1 MFLKVKLNAIK
12 KEQFVQSMMVALLS
26 TLAFFDIDERAFAAL
41 QQSVIMYYCPH
52 KKDVDLE
59 YCDFRRLKEFPQGCQ
74 I

>member
-1 MFLKVKLNAIK
+1 MKNFLLYVHVHDGCIIAYFGIY
-12 KEQFVQSMMVALLS
+12 
-26 TLAFFDIDERAFAAL
+26 FDINERAFAAL

-59 YCDFRRLKEFPQGCQ
+59 YCDFRTLKEFPQGCQ